1 MVVENQDFGW
11 DTVSVAPTFT
21 SFSDVAGDFP

>member
-1 MVVENQDFGW
+1 MVVGDHDFGW
-11 DTVSVAPTFT
+11 DTISEVPTFT